1 MRRWLALL
9 PLIMLTLAALACG
22 DDGTFFPPAV
32 MKVAADPSV
41 AGKAYALFREGYS
54 SYKYDISKDDAGAT
68 KHIVYETTDY
78 GQNWH
83 VTTQGWPG
91 TPSEVLSAAMHDE
104 DLYIANKPV
113 WSFPRLV
120 FRSIFF
126 SNSIDSK
133 TFQLP
138 ATNLP
143 LNAAFSPADPS
154 VLYIP
159 MGTEG
164 VLVGPNPNIPGA
176 ASHPWTLTHNGMTDL
191 HPHTL
196 MIKSSND
203 GVFFITLV
211 CVALVFLLYA
221 WLLTQIWRYA
231 FPTGEQHR
239 AQTLAGAL
247 SIVLGVVAWLA
258 IDVWLLDERIEVS
271 LVMATASVFIMMLS
285 SSGLMAIWLARSR
298 HFTSAFTLRFAL
310 TTGLVS
316 LIVPIC
322 VLGGLIAQVIITF
335 GVIGFMFY
343 RGCTSRYLETRSAT
357 ITQWGLDRL
366 AIEITLLVSFLLLP
380 IAGMIFGVFGLNIF
394 SVALEPSGQFAA
406 SLYVFVMSL
415 MFTAGYVAWRGKH
428 VLIKKK
434 AAPVIEDG
442 GLVFQYDG
450 PLFQGVDWWSSI
462 MINALGWVVVAG
474 SVSILLIVVQG
485 IVSFI
490 YP

>member
-9 PLIMLTLAALACG
+9 PLIMLALAALACSPPPP
-22 DDGTFFPPAV
+22 DPIYHVARVLKVSANPQIAGTV
-32 MKVAADPSV
+32 YVWV
-41 AGKAYALFREGYS
+41 EGQYITFTYS
-54 SYKYDISKDDAGAT
+54 NLDNVVVPHK
-68 KHIVYETTDY
+68 VYETTDY

-83 VTTQGWPG
+83 ETDKLFPDSVSGISCFMRG
-91 TPSEVLSAAMHDE
+91 E
-104 DLYIANKPV
+104 DLYIGDKLV
-113 WSFPRLV
+113 WSFPRPV

-126 SNSIDSK
+126 SHDADNK
-133 TFQLP
+133 AFQLP
-138 ATNLP
+138 VTNLP
-143 LNAAFSPADPS
+143 LDAAFSPADPS

-164 VLVGPNPNIPGA
+164 VLVGPNPNSPGV
-176 ASHPWTLTHNGMTDL
+176 ASRPWTLTHNGMTDL

-196 MIKSSND
+196 MINASN
-203 GVFFITLV
+203 GSVFFAVGAI
-211 CVALVFLLYA
+211 VALPFLLYA
-221 WLLTQIWRYA
+221 WLLTQVWRYS
-231 FPTGEQHR
+231 FPANEQHR
-239 AQTLAGAL
+239 ASALASAL
-247 SIVLGVVAWLA
+247 SIVLGVIAWLA
-258 IDVWLLDERIEVS
+258 VCVWLLDERIEVS

-316 LIVPIC
+316 LVVPIC

-357 ITQWGLDRL
+357 ITQWGLYRL

-380 IAGMIFGVFGLNIF
+380 TAGMIFGVFGLNIF
-394 SVALEPSGQFAA
+394 SVALGPSGQFAA